1 MITRVNVD
9 ITPDGRLNR
18 RSAADYL
25 GLSVKTLSNW
35 CSRGIG
41 PRCIRVG
48 GRAFY
53 YLKDLEAFV
62 HNGRAAA

>member
-9 ITPDGRLNR
+9 STPDGRVTR
-18 RSAADYL
+18 RGAADYL
-25 GLSVKTLSNW
+25 GLSVKTLANYR
-35 CSRGIG
+35 SRGKG

-48 GRAFY
+48 GRTFY

-62 HNGRAAA
+62 QLNGAAA

>member
-9 ITPDGRLNR
+9 ITPDRRLNR
-18 RSAADYL
+18 RDAADYL
-25 GLSVKTLSNW
+25 GLSVKTLANYR
-35 CSRGIG
+35 SRGKG

-48 GRAFY
+48 GRTFY

-62 HNGRAAA
+62 RDGSAAA